1 MSWVRFRAGLTR
13 RDKCHP
19 ITPGRM
25 VKKFS
30 RRAKAL
36 DRAGP
41 GMDST
46 RFSVEFVCIK
56 WPVGEEVVAADCPA
70 CRRRGWKVL

>member
-1 MSWVRFRAGLTR
+1 MHRGHSVAR
-13 RDKCHP
+13 
-19 ITPGRM
+19 ITRM

-30 RRAKAL
+30 RRAKSL

-56 WPVGEEVVAADCPA
+56 RQVGVEAVAADWPA
-70 CRRRGWKVL
+70 RRRRG